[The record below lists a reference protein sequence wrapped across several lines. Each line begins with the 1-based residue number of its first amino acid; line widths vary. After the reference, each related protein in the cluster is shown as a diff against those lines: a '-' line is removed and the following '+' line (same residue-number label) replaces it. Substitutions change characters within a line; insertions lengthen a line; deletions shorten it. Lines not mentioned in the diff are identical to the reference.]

1 MIDHNRAKAVDAQF
15 VERVRSGELP
25 SLASRVSPQ
34 EAGLSRE
41 DVLDLFESMFMSR
54 ALDLAAREL
63 RAQNRGFYTIGS
75 AGHEGN
81 AGFGHVFRVSDMAF
95 LHYRSGGFVLQR
107 SKGVPGATP
116 LYDTLLG
123 LVAAR
128 EDPISGG
135 RHKVWGSVEL
145 NVPPQTST
153 IASHLPKAVGAA
165 LSVPRAAHFG
175 IESKLPYDSLV
186 VCSFGD
192 ASVNHAVALAGLN
205 TARWCAHLGI
215 ALPLV
220 LICEDN
226 SLGISVR
233 TPSTWIGAA
242 QSHSPDLKYFA
253 CDGRDLCDVVRCARA
268 VDAYVR
274 KEQKPAFVHMR
285 TVRLLGHAGSD
296 VEVMYHTER
305 DILRAE
311 ADDPLLHTARLV
323 LEREYLRAGEV
334 VALYENL
341 KARVSRVAARAADR
355 PKLTDACAV
364 QRAIVPPPRDAPAR
378 PLPTESRR
386 RRAFDAPERRQL
398 ARPQPMSRL
407 LNWALRDL
415 LLQYPEL
422 LVFGEDVAKKG
433 GVYGV
438 TLGLQKKFGNRRVFD
453 TLLDETSILGAA
465 LGFAHNGF
473 LPVPEIQFLAYV
485 HNAQDQL
492 RGEAATLSFFS
503 DGQFANPMVVRVAGL
518 AYQQGF
524 GGHFHN
530 DNSLAVFRD
539 VPGLII
545 ACPSNGADAVKMLRR
560 CVSLAHRQQRV
571 VVFVEPIALYGTR
584 DLHAPGDRLWER
596 AYPALDEQVELGE
609 LGVHGDGRELAIV
622 SYGNGV
628 HLALQAAK
636 VLHETH
642 GIDAR
647 VLDLRWLAPLNV
659 DALLQAT
666 RGIERVLIVDECRRT
681 GSQSEALVTAFV
693 ENANPLPRLRRVSA
707 EDSFIPLG
715 EAARLVLPSRDDI
728 VRAALELMAGEERES
743 QG

>member
-15 VERVRSGELP
+15 CERVRSGELP
-25 SLASRVSPQ
+25 ALPGRVAPE
-34 EAGLSRE
+34 EAGLDRE
-41 DVLDLFESMFMSR
+41 DVLDLFESQLLSR
-54 ALDLAAREL
+54 ALDLAARAL
-63 RAQNRGFYTIGS
+63 RAQNQGFYTIGS

-81 AGFGHVFRVSDMAF
+81 AGFGKVFRASDMAF

-107 SKGVPGATP
+107 AKRVPGATP

-123 LVAAR
+123 LVASS

-165 LSVPRAAHFG
+165 LSVPRAAHFE
-175 IESKLPYDSLV
+175 IEANLPYDSLV

-215 ALPLV
+215 PLPLV

-242 QSHSPDLKYFA
+242 QSHSPDLKYFP
-253 CDGRDLCDVVRCARA
+253 CDGRDLCDVVRCARE

-274 KEQKPAFVHMR
+274 KERKPAFVHMR

-305 DILRAE
+305 DILKSE

-323 LEREYLRAGEV
+323 LEREYLRADEILDV
-334 VALYENL
+334 YEQL
-341 KARVSRVAARAADR
+341 KERVSRIAARASLR
-355 PKLTDACAV
+355 PKLADAPEV
-364 QRAIVPPPRDAPAR
+364 MRAIVPPPREVPAR
-378 PLPTESRR
+378 PLPPEARR
-386 RRAFDAPERRQL
+386 RRAFDEPEWRQL

-407 LNWALRDL
+407 LNWGLRDL

-473 LPVPEIQFLAYV
+473 LPIPEIQFLAYV

-492 RGEAATLSFFS
+492 RGEAATLPFFS

-545 ACPSNGADAVKMLRR
+545 ACPSNGADAVKLLRR
-560 CVSLAHRQQRV
+560 CVSLAYRERRV

-584 DLHAPGDRLWER
+584 DLHAPSDRLWER
-596 AYPALDEQVELGE
+596 AYPERSEQIALGE
-609 LGVHGDGRELAIV
+609 LGVHGDGRDLAV
-622 SYGNGV
+622 VTYGNGV
-628 HLALQAAK
+628 HLSLQAAK
-636 VLHETH
+636 VLGEEH

-647 VLDLRWLAPLNV
+647 VVDLRWLAPLNT
-659 DALLQAT
+659 DGLMEAT
-666 RGIERVLIVDECRRT
+666 RGIGRVLIVDECRRT
-681 GSQSEALVTAFV
+681 GSQSEALVTAFA
-693 ENANPLPRLRRVSA
+693 ENADPLPRLRRVTA

-715 EAARLVLPSRDDI
+715 EAARLVLPSREQI
-728 VRAALELMAGEERES
+728 VRAAVELVT
-743 QG
+743 